1 MRIVRK
7 VMRITWSLTSSLML
21 MSLWLL
27 VVVVMAMSLPAHGA
41 TPADKEKSCQ
51 TFVQSFYSWYPKQ
64 DINNVAASD
73 RVLRYKKAILSPAL
87 YRGLKEDAEAQ
98 AKAKGDLVGLDF
110 DPFLNA
116 QDTASRYDVGKV
128 VCKNGTYWANVY
140 GTWNGKKLKKP
151 DVVPE
156 LTYQGGRWI
165 FVNFHYPDSNL
176 PVNENLLS
184 VLKVLKDEQQPKH
197 SK

>member
-1 MRIVRK
+1 CR
-7 VMRITWSLTSSLML
+7 
-21 MSLWLL
+21 
-27 VVVVMAMSLPAHGA
+27 A
-41 TPADKEKSCQ
+41 
-51 TFVQSFYSWYPKQ
+51 FVQSFYSWYPKQ

-73 RVLRYKKAILSPAL
+73 RVLRHKKAVLSPAL

-156 LTYQGGRWI
+156 LRNQGGRWI
-165 FVNFHYPDSNL
+165 FVNFHYGKSNIA
-176 PVNENLLS
+176 VNE
-184 VLKVLKDEQQPKH
+184 
-197 SK
+197 